1 MRCSPNTVLFVT
13 AAAALLYIVSSKDT
27 PLVQANSK
35 FALKVY
41 RYMASD
47 HKNVVYS
54 PFSISASMAMLYG
67 GATGATAIELAKAL
81 QYTKV
86 GSSVHRRFKKLL
98 KKFGGGN
105 YTMTLANQIFINR
118 RVPINEEFQTIAKFF
133 YGAPV
138 KTMDF
143 TGHPARAVKSINK
156 WVAKKTNQ
164 KITRVLSRADVKT
177 NTDLVIVNA
186 IFFRA
191 FWSVPFNKA
200 TSAKFHL
207 TKSRSINVDTMATTR
222 RQFYTA
228 YSKQMRCNI
237 YRLPYVDNDADM
249 YILLPKTAGD
259 LTYLEN
265 HLKYNNLQKAIRQM
279 KSWTGEIR
287 LPKFKMSSSYDVA
300 EVFRGLG
307 VKDALGPGKLT
318 LIASSL
324 SSSIGLSNVKH
335 KACIDVSETRT
346 DAAAA
351 TAAITY
357 RAGLFNF
364 GPIVAINR
372 PFLFIVKHRS
382 GTILFVGRVLDP
394 TSAV

>member
-1 MRCSPNTVLFVT
+1 MRCSPKYVLFVT
-13 AAAALLYIVSSKDT
+13 AAAALLYIASSKDT

-35 FALKVY
+35 FALKIY
-41 RYMASD
+41 RYMAS
-47 HKNVVYS
+47 HNKNVVYS

-67 GATGATAIELAKAL
+67 GATGTTAIEFAKAL
-81 QYTKV
+81 QYTKI
-86 GSSVHRRFKKLL
+86 GRSVHKRFKKLL
-98 KKFGGGN
+98 KKFRGGN

-118 RVPINEEFQTIAKFF
+118 RVPINGDFQSIAKFF

-143 TGHPARAVKSINK
+143 TGHPAKAVKSINK
-156 WVAKKTNQ
+156 WVARKTNM
-164 KITRVLSRADVKT
+164 KITRLLSRADIKT

-186 IFFRA
+186 MFFRA

-207 TKSRSINVDTMATTR
+207 TNSRSISVDTMATPR
-222 RQFYTA
+222 RKFYTA
-228 YSKQMRCNI
+228 YSKQMRCNV
-237 YRLPYVDNDADM
+237 YRLPYVDNEANM
-249 YILLPKTAGD
+249 YILLPKSAGD

-265 HLKYNNLQKAIRQM
+265 HLKYANLQKAISQM

-287 LPKFKMSSSYDVA
+287 MPKFRMTSSYDVA
-300 EVFRGLG
+300 DVFRGLG
-307 VKDALGPGKLT
+307 MEDALEPGKLT
-318 LIASSL
+318 LI
-324 SSSIGLSNVKH
+324 SSSPSAIGLSNVKH
-335 KACIDVSETRT
+335 KARIDVSETRT

-364 GPIVAINR
+364 GPIVSINR
-372 PFLFIVKHRS
+372 PFLFIIKHRS
-382 GTILFVGRVLDP
+382 GSIMFVGRVLDP
-394 TSAV
+394 TSIV